1 MFPFARC
8 YKSDEMIKPSKNEEH
23 SKRTCS
29 YENYVEVTDIRNRGG
44 GKQIVKLGNPRN
56 EGSAVPLFSGCMHL
70 SGFQI
75 TTVPVHFNTECT
87 GQTF

>member
-8 YKSDEMIKPSKNEEH
+8 NKSDEMIKPSKNEEH

-29 YENYVEVTDIRNRGG
+29 YENYVEVTDIRNRCG
-44 GKQIVKLGNPRN
+44 GKQVLKLGNPRN
-56 EGSAVPLFSGCMHL
+56 EGFAIPLFFSCMHL

-75 TTVPVHFNTECT
+75 TIVPVHFNTECT

>member
-44 GKQIVKLGNPRN
+44 GKH
-56 EGSAVPLFSGCMHL
+56 GSEVRKP
-70 SGFQI
+70 
-75 TTVPVHFNTECT
+75 
-87 GQTF
+87 